1 MICAGPHIGPPQRPA
16 PSTLTQISARAYK
29 RVGDRPTEAAAAMD
43 LNSPSSQ
50 FPSEQEQAMHDLS
63 RVSFLV
69 LMNAFL
75 LAMLVLVLG
84 GCSTPAQNRYRHGD
98 FIMNVGSADP
108 VIVEPRAGQV
118 AQPSLA
124 ASSAPGRG

>member
-1 MICAGPHIGPPQRPA
+1 
-16 PSTLTQISARAYK
+16 
-29 RVGDRPTEAAAAMD
+29 
-43 LNSPSSQ
+43 
-50 FPSEQEQAMHDLS
+50 MHDLS

-98 FIMNVGSADP
+98 IIMNIGSAPP
-108 VIVEPRAGQV
+108 VIVEPRAGQQV
-118 AQPSLA
+118 APSLA
-124 ASSAPGRG
+124 AASEQSRG

>member
-1 MICAGPHIGPPQRPA
+1 M
-16 PSTLTQISARAYK
+16 Y
-29 RVGDRPTEAAAAMD
+29 D
-43 LNSPSSQ
+43 LP
-50 FPSEQEQAMHDLS
+50 

-69 LMNAFL
+69 LVNALL

-98 FIMNVGSADP
+98 FIMNIGSATP
-108 VIVEPRAGQV
+108 VIVEPRAGQQ

-124 ASSAPGRG
+124 ASNVPSRG